1 MGALNSIKKAFNAK
15 AAVEDFA
22 SEWQRPTPHRWGI
35 LGVAVAFT
43 FAIMMVFLP
52 ETQRGAEPKPDVTY
66 IASFA
71 PDRTEEEVIASN
83 EENQRRKD
91 ERAALLQRREERRR
105 ELYKELGR
113 ATGLDVDEMERRI
126 QREEAEEAAE
136 LRRQQAERA
145 ARRPEQSAAA
155 PAPGAAPNPANA
167 E

>member
-1 MGALNSIKKAFNAK
+1 MSAWNSIKKAFNAK

-52 ETQRGAEPKPDVTY
+52 ESQRGAEPRPSVTY
-66 IASFA
+66 ITSFA
-71 PDRTEEEVIASN
+71 PDRTDEEIIASN
-83 EENQRRKD
+83 EENQRRK
-91 ERAALLQRREERRR
+91 EELAALLERREQRRR

-113 ATGLDVDEMERRI
+113 ATGMDVENIERRI
-126 QREEAEEAAE
+126 AREEAEEAAA
-136 LRRQQAERA
+136 QEREREAIA
-145 ARRPEQSAAA
+145 ARRAAQSRSDFTAQ
-155 PAPGAAPNPANA
+155 PDIDA